1 VEITTFQRSDI
12 QPGEISSALLYPPFA
27 ASLAHAHPMTVA
39 ANRQI
44 GLPGLPSAH
53 PNEGHPYPDDW
64 LLVQRCVAGDFGAQQ
79 QLRAIL
85 DQFVKGCLRRRGAS
99 YTEADDIAG
108 DIAAESL
115 APRESQ
121 FCLLKKYHGTC
132 SFKSWLTRVATN
144 RWIDFKR
151 REAFVVQM
159 PSDENKTS
167 ANPLEWIPSQETGD
181 VEEFLLNLLRNC
193 LQFALRACTAEELLR
208 LRLFYLENLSQGEIG
223 KMWGWHGSKVSREL
237 RETMRRIE
245 SRTLSRLY
253 FIDPWLTISW
263 DDILNMCAVS
273 AAGQF
278 F

>member
-1 VEITTFQRSDI
+1 MTTVSNHQVGSPR
-12 QPGEISSALLYPPFA
+12 
-27 ASLAHAHPMTVA
+27 
-39 ANRQI
+39 
-44 GLPGLPSAH
+44 LPSARL
-53 PNEGHPYPDDW
+53 EEVHPYPDDW
-64 LLVQRCVAGDFGAQQ
+64 LLAQQCVAGDFGAQQ

-99 YTEADDIAG
+99 YTEADDIVG
-108 DIAAESL
+108 DISTESL
-115 APRESQ
+115 APGESH
-121 FCLLKKYHGTC
+121 FCLLRKYHGKC

-159 PSDENKTS
+159 PWDENKVS
-167 ANPLEWIPSQETGD
+167 ANPLERIPCQETGY
-181 VEEFLLNLLRNC
+181 VEEFLLNLLRTC

-208 LRLFYLENLSQGEIG
+208 LRLFYLEELSQGEIG

-245 SRTLSRLY
+245 SRTLSRLRL
-253 FIDPWLTISW
+253 IDPWLTISW
-263 DDILNMCAVS
+263 DDILSMCAVS
-273 AAGQF
+273 ATGQF

>member
-1 VEITTFQRSDI
+1 
-12 QPGEISSALLYPPFA
+12 
-27 ASLAHAHPMTVA
+27 M
-39 ANRQI
+39 
-44 GLPGLPSAH
+44 
-53 PNEGHPYPDDW
+53 
-64 LLVQRCVAGDFGAQQ
+64 
-79 QLRAIL
+79 
-85 DQFVKGCLRRRGAS
+85 
-99 YTEADDIAG
+99 G

-115 APRESQ
+115 ASGASH
-121 FCLLKKYHGTC
+121 FCLLRKYHGTC
-132 SFKSWLTRVATN
+132 SLKSWLTRVATN

-159 PSDENKTS
+159 PADENGVS

-223 KMWGWHGSKVSREL
+223 RMWGWHGSKVSRDL

-245 SRTLSRLY
+245 SRTLSRLHI
-253 FIDPWLTISW
+253 IDPWLTISW
-263 DDILNMCAVS
+263 DDILSMCTVS

>member
-1 VEITTFQRSDI
+1 MEIKTFQRSDL
-12 QPGEISSALLYPPFA
+12 QPGEISSALFYPPFGAGHAYAQPMAA
-27 ASLAHAHPMTVA
+27 AS
-39 ANRQI
+39 NRQV
-44 GLPGLPSAH
+44 GLPALRSTH
-53 PNEGHPYPDDW
+53 PKEVDHYPDDW
-64 LLVQRCVAGDFGAQQ
+64 LLVQRCLAGDFESQQ

-99 YTEADDIAG
+99 YTEADDIVG
-108 DIAAESL
+108 DIAAEGL
-115 APRESQ
+115 APGESH
-121 FCLLKKYHGTC
+121 FCLLRKYRGTC
-132 SFKSWLTRVATN
+132 SFKSWLIRVATN

-159 PSDENKTS
+159 PADENGVS
-167 ANPLEWIPSQETGD
+167 ANPLEWIPSQETSD

-193 LQFALRACTAEELLR
+193 LQSALRACTAEELLR

-223 KMWGWHGSKVSREL
+223 RMWGWHGSKVSREL

-245 SRTLSRLY
+245 SRTLLRLHI
-253 FIDPWLTISW
+253 IDPWLTISW
-263 DDILNMCAVS
+263 DDILSMCTVS